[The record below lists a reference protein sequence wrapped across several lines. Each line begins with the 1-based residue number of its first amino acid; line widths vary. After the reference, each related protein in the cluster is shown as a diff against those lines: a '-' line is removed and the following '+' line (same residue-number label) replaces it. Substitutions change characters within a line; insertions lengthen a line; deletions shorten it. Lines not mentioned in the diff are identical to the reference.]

1 VIINRSSTPNKGE
14 KMKTYKAIADWT
26 TTHELMIEAN
36 NIDEALDKGAL
47 GQVVME
53 KRISS
58 AGYVVK
64 KIEEIGDVKE
74 NGMDKTND

>member
-1 VIINRSSTPNKGE
+1 
-14 KMKTYKAIADWT
+14 MKTYKAIADWT

-64 KIEEIGDVKE
+64 KIEEIADVKNE
-74 NGMDKTND
+74 NNERTD

>member
-1 VIINRSSTPNKGE
+1 
-14 KMKTYKAIADWT
+14 MKTFKAIAEWT
-26 TTHELMIEAN
+26 TTHELIIEAN
-36 NIDEALDKGAL
+36 NIDEALDKGATN
-47 GQVVME
+47 QVVME

-64 KIEEIGDVKE
+64 KIEEIGEVQ

>member
-1 VIINRSSTPNKGE
+1 
-14 KMKTYKAIADWT
+14 MKTYKAIAEWT

-58 AGYVVK
+58 AGYTVK
-64 KIEEIGDVKE
+64 KIEEIGEVQ
-74 NGMDKTND
+74 NGVDKTND

>member
-1 VIINRSSTPNKGE
+1 VIINRSSTPKKGE

-64 KIEEIGDVKE
+64 KIEEIGDVKNE
-74 NGMDKTND
+74 NNERTD

>member
-1 VIINRSSTPNKGE
+1 
-14 KMKTYKAIADWT
+14 MKTYKAIAEWT
-26 TTHELMIEAN
+26 TTHELMIEAK

-58 AGYVVK
+58 AGYTVK
-64 KIEEIGDVKE
+64 KIEEIGEVE
-74 NGMDKTND
+74 NGVDKTND

>member
-1 VIINRSSTPNKGE
+1 
-14 KMKTYKAIADWT
+14 MKTYKAIADWT

-58 AGYVVK
+58 AGYTVK
-64 KIEEIGDVKE
+64 KIEEIGDVKNE
-74 NGMDKTND
+74 NNERTD

>member
-1 VIINRSSTPNKGE
+1 
-14 KMKTYKAIADWT
+14 MKTYKAIAEWT
-26 TTHELMIEAN
+26 TTHELMIEAK

-58 AGYVVK
+58 AGYTVK
-64 KIEEIGDVKE
+64 KIEEIGDVE

>member
-64 KIEEIGDVKE
+64 KIEEIGDVKNE
-74 NGMDKTND
+74 NNERTD

>member
-1 VIINRSSTPNKGE
+1 
-14 KMKTYKAIADWT
+14 MKTYKAIADWT
-26 TTHELMIEAN
+26 TTHELIIEAN
-36 NIDEALDKGAL
+36 NIDEALDKGATN
-47 GQVVME
+47 QVVME

>member
-1 VIINRSSTPNKGE
+1 
-14 KMKTYKAIADWT
+14 MKTYKAIADWT

-64 KIEEIGDVKE
+64 KIEEIGDVKNE
-74 NGMDKTND
+74 NNERTD